1 MDEPKPVAVKP
12 LDTPTINLQQANPN
26 ALAHASS
33 HFVATLKIK
42 MPDCNYPSTGT
53 FQGIVGTSTLSDT
66 LKIKKENL
74 DIQDYLNSGDVTKQ
88 TPPSF
93 FCRTEENFKPKT

>member
-1 MDEPKPVAVKP
+1 MEIPNELLKIARMDEPKPVAVKL
-12 LDTPTINLQQANPN
+12 LDTPTINLQQPNPN

-33 HFVATLKIK
+33 HFVATLKTK

-66 LKIKKENL
+66 LKIKNWT
-74 DIQDYLNSGDVTKQ
+74 S
-88 TPPSF
+88 
-93 FCRTEENFKPKT
+93 RTT